1 MKTFTSHSVTHG
13 LNKHCYAAGS
23 VFNAENT
30 GTVWWKKMGEGAWE
44 WQGFLREAVTE
55 GVN

>member
-1 MKTFTSHSVTHG
+1 MKTFTSHSVIHD

-44 WQGFLREAVTE
+44 WQGFLREVVTE